1 MKILLTLFLASAAL
15 FAQAPVQFDGHKTKI
30 RELLKEKKYD
40 NALAEARSLNQKFP
54 DDIAS
59 YQFLVDAH
67 LGLGQKKDAERA
79 AQWMLDLRVGKADA
93 QGWWRVAKVR
103 AAYGEVDDALAAM
116 AQALR
121 MARLDSDP
129 EMPAMTAYTNELK
142 ARKAE

>member
-1 MKILLTLFLASAAL
+1 MKILLALFLAGAAL
-15 FAQAPVQFDGHKTKI
+15 FAQAPVQFDGHKAKI
-30 RELLKEKKYD
+30 RELLQEKKYEA
-40 NALAEARSLNQKFP
+40 ALAEARGLNQKFP

-67 LGLGQKKDAERA
+67 LGLGQKKEAERA
-79 AQWMLDLRVGKADA
+79 AQWMLDLRLGKADA

-121 MARLDSDP
+121 IARLDNDP
-129 EMPAMTAYTNELK
+129 EIQSMTVYTNELK
-142 ARKAE
+142 ARQAN